1 MLFKNSNGRF
11 NEMFHKTALVLFNFY
26 IINIGCLLVLT
37 WFLFAFLLFVSHI
50 ICNTNVD
57 IFSGVAVVFRLQ
69 TWRDTQCAS
78 PSRCSIRWSRLTVA
92 VSTQPCPIDAWSP
105 RLTSGTCTSSRWECT
120 RRRAIRATRP
130 NRLAAATRLTCTETT
145 LESSRAMGRRLC
157 RTRNRNTQTPAPLRW
172 TWKPVPACSRSTSS
186 NCYHRSSRPARPWRT
201 SLPRRSPLRRRSR
214 RRPRSRSWPE
224 TGSGGVVG
232 ASPSSPRRCA
242 SRRYRPSATSAT
254 ARRPPAAPT
263 RGTTTRWSTTPDSTS
278 STPGTRT
285 VRSPSKSSHIP
296 TCTTPRDR
304 RCPRVSSTGSLECRG
319 NEMWSVIFSEGR
331 KCFI

>member
-1 MLFKNSNGRF
+1 
-11 NEMFHKTALVLFNFY
+11 MFHKTALVLFNFY
-26 IINIGCLLVLT
+26 IISIGCLLILT

-50 ICNTNVD
+50 CNTSVD
-57 IFSGVAVVFRLQ
+57 IFSVVCVVFRLQ

-78 PSRCSIRWSRLTVA
+78 PSPCLIRWSRLTVA

-105 RLTSGTCTSSRWECT
+105 RRTSGTCTSSRWECT
-120 RRRAIRATRP
+120 RRRVTRATRL
-130 NRLAAATRLTCTETT
+130 NRLAAVTRLTCTETT
-145 LESSRAMGRRLC
+145 LESSRATGRRLC
-157 RTRNRNTQTPAPLRW
+157 RTRNRNTRTPAPQRW

-186 NCYHRSSRPARPWRT
+186 SCYHRSSSSRPARPWRT

-278 STPGTRT
+278 STPGTQT
-285 VRSPSKSSHIP
+285 VR
-296 TCTTPRDR
+296 
-304 RCPRVSSTGSLECRG
+304 
-319 NEMWSVIFSEGR
+319 
-331 KCFI
+331 